1 MTDRLNIHRLT
12 TETRNPQ
19 TASIHQA
26 DTMEILR
33 IINQEDFK
41 VAEAVQQVLP
51 DIQIAVQFAHQ
62 SLQRNGRLIYA
73 GAGTSGR
80 LGVLDAVECPPTYSV
95 SPDTVIG
102 LMAGGADAFLQAAEG
117 IEDSEETGALDLKTI
132 GLTAEDTVIAIA
144 ASGRTP
150 YAAGALKYAKT
161 IGAKTVALTCNK
173 HSLISTY
180 ADHSIE
186 VVVGPEVITGS
197 TRMKAATAHKMILN
211 MISTAVMIKSGK
223 VYENLMVDVH
233 VSNEKLKER
242 AIGIIQSITG
252 VPYDKAKETLEA
264 AGSHV
269 KTAIVMLK
277 TNSDETHAKALLKES
292 DGFID
297 KAIEQHLSKEKER

>member
-1 MTDRLNIHRLT
+1 MTDRLNIHKLT

-26 DTMEILR
+26 DTMEILQY
-33 IINQEDFK
+33 INQEDFK

-51 DIQIAVQFAHQ
+51 DIQAAVEFAHE
-62 SLQRNGRLIYA
+62 SLQKKGRLIYA

-95 SPDTVIG
+95 SPETVIG
-102 LMAGGADAFLQAAEG
+102 LMAGGADAFLRASEG
-117 IEDSEETGALDLKTI
+117 IEDSEEAGADDIKSI
-132 GLTAEDTVIAIA
+132 GLTENDTVIAIA

-150 YAAGALKYAKT
+150 YAAGVLQYANT
-161 IGAKTVALTCNK
+161 IGAKTIALTCNK
-173 HSLISTY
+173 HSLIGNY

-186 VVVGPEVITGS
+186 VIVGPEVITGS

-211 MISTAVMIKSGK
+211 MISTAVMVKSGK

-242 AIGIIQSITG
+242 AIGIIQTITG
-252 VPYDKAKETLEA
+252 APYDTAKETLETA
-264 AGSHV
+264 DLHV

-277 TNSDETHAKALLKES
+277 TNSDEKHAAALLKEAG
-292 DGFID
+292 GFID
-297 KAIEQHLSKEKER
+297 KAIEHHHSM